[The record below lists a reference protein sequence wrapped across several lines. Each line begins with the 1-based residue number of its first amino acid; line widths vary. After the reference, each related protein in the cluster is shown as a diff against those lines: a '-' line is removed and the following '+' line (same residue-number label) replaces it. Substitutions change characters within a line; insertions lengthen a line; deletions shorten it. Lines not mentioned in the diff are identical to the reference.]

1 MKKIV
6 FFLTALCIVAV
17 SCNNNAHDHD
27 HASNEPQTKQDS
39 LLKNVL
45 DGHDIAMEA
54 QMTKMGKTKQR
65 VQRLID
71 SVSKLPAKAQAAIAP
86 YKEHLNEVLND
97 LSYADN
103 AMNKWMN
110 EFIYDSAKNDIEKR
124 IKYLTDEKL
133 KVGHVKDAVLG
144 SLQKADSLLRAKF

>member
-6 FFLTALCIVAV
+6 FFLVALTIIASAC
-17 SCNNNAHDHD
+17 NNAHDHD
-27 HASNEPQTKQDS
+27 HANNEPQTKQDS
-39 LLKNVL
+39 LLKEVL
-45 DGHDIAMEA
+45 DGHDVAMKM
-54 QMTKMGKTKQR
+54 QMTKMEKTKQG

-71 SVSKLPAKAQAAIAP
+71 SVSKLPAKANEALAT
-86 YKEHLNEVLND
+86 YKEHLNEVLKD

-110 EFIYDSAKNDIEKR
+110 EFNYDSAKNNLEER

-133 KVGHVKDAVLG
+133 KVGHVKEAMLG
-144 SLQKADSLLRAKF
+144 SLQKADSLLKAKF